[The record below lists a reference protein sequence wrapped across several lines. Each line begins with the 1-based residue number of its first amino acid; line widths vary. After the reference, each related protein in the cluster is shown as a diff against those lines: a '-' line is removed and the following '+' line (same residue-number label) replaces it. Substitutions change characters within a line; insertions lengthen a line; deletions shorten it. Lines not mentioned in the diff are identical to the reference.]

1 MPSRQLEITRRWEQ
15 ILQHVQGQRKW
26 MADMQAVL
34 HLLQEVETA
43 SNQLKEL
50 QVGPGPADPWGTQ
63 LACQL
68 WHSGGPS
75 ILGLQ

>member
-1 MPSRQLEITRRWEQ
+1 
-15 ILQHVQGQRKW
+15 

-34 HLLQEVETA
+34 RLLQEVETA

-75 ILGLQ
+75 TLGLQ